1 MAHLYMIDDLPMKNV
16 EFSIATLN
24 YQNVRVLL
32 EPKKL
37 ESETPIVGMTQVI
50 SRSGNK
56 KGGSGYNPSYKMLQ
70 AG

>member
-32 EPKKL
+32 EPKKMNFMAMKTMAIWW
-37 ESETPIVGMTQVI
+37 ENHGMMRI
-50 SRSGNK
+50 E
-56 KGGSGYNPSYKMLQ
+56 
-70 AG
+70 

>member
-32 EPKKL
+32 EPKKMNFMAMK
-37 ESETPIVGMTQVI
+37 TMAI
-50 SRSGNK
+50 
-56 KGGSGYNPSYKMLQ
+56 
-70 AG
+70 